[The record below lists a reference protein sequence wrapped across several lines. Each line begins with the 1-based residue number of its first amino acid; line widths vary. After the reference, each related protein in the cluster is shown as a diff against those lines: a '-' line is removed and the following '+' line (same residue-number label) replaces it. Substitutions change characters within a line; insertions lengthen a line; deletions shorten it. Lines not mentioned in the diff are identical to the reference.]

1 MAELTETTP
10 EAIHSDLASIATTL
24 GGTLTAVIDAIP
36 GGPHRPTPL
45 ARKLGISRVTASKM
59 LNALARPNPYEML
72 QDIPGP
78 ESLRAVTAA
87 APDLGADASLVRE
100 AEDAID
106 RFAQVIRRQFGT
118 RAALNA
124 AISPRSANLQARVE
138 QSSRYEVFKGMRQIM
153 GVEAETWLTSMIF
166 APSPA
171 DPMAMSITTIHG
183 AMRLRRLRPDVPI
196 YFTFGPPK
204 QHNAQSPEL
213 PSSPFE
219 LNEFCTNTPA
229 TMETEVAAGQLVHRL
244 AHDKLGKEAVV
255 DMLAASHN
263 PRGAPRYASPERSK
277 GGVSAFVDIPVK
289 NMVCDALV
297 HADLFPGSTPEL
309 LVYNPGARGPA
320 NPNDPRRD
328 IDLIAVPEEIEYLGK
343 AEDRF
348 DLAEAPRY
356 PDMVARMCAQ
366 IGHDHSEF
374 RLFRLRMAYPVTAFQ
389 FVMAFRA
396 PPAPAG

>member
-1 MAELTETTP
+1 MTMLRDPTP
-10 EAIHSDLASIATTL
+10 EAVHSDLATVASSL
-24 GGTLTAVIDAIP
+24 GGTLTAVIDSIP
-36 GGPHRPTPL
+36 GGPHRPTAL

-78 ESLRAVTAA
+78 ESLRAVTAV
-87 APDLGADASLVRE
+87 APELGADAKLVRE
-100 AEDAID
+100 ADEAID
-106 RFAQVIRRQFGT
+106 RFARAIRQQFGT

-171 DPMAMSITTIHG
+171 DPGAISVTTIHG
-183 AMRLRRLRPDVPI
+183 ALKMRRLRPDVPI

-204 QHNAQSPEL
+204 QHNTDSAEP
-213 PSSPFE
+213 PSSPFN
-219 LNEFCTNTPA
+219 LNEFCTGVPA
-229 TMETEVAAGQLVHRL
+229 PMETEVAAGQLVHRL

-289 NMVCDALV
+289 NMICDALI

-328 IDLIAVPEEIEYLGK
+328 IDLVGVPEEIELLGNNK
-343 AEDRF
+343 YRF
-348 DLAEAPRY
+348 DLPEAPRY
-356 PDMVARMCAQ
+356 QDMVKKMCAQ
-366 IGHDHSEF
+366 IGRDESEF

-389 FVMAFRA
+389 FVMAFKA
-396 PPAPAG
+396 PPAP